1 MTLINRREAIA
12 RTAAAAIGAS
22 LAWRS
27 PFAHAAK
34 VPWSERRE
42 FYPQGVA
49 SGDPDSSSVLLWTR
63 RPPVNGSEAKTLA
76 LEVAADAE
84 FRRVVATTEAQVS
97 ADTDWTC
104 RVLAAGLQAGREY
117 WYRFTD
123 NHGFGSRVGRT
134 ITAPDERDGRPI
146 NFAFVSCQNVQ
157 QGACNAYRRMI
168 YEDERRHRKDQLCFV
183 LHLGDFVYELV
194 WYPEDRPQGM
204 YDRRL
209 RDIVRY
215 KSGEKIDDFHV
226 PTSVEDYRAVYAAYL
241 TDPDLQDARARW
253 PFVCMGDNH
262 EFSWKGW
269 QSQQNFGQVR
279 PAQTKKV
286 AANQAWFEY
295 QPARV
300 SQPGNPQDGRFHP
313 PTVADKPISNF
324 DEDGIGQEPGNLAAV
339 HSLKTYRALRFGS
352 SVELILTDNHS
363 FRSEPVEDRSEAA
376 QFQPKGV
383 PLFYPEDV
391 LEILDAG
398 RSYNGGKPPET
409 IKFQDKDVPNPRK
422 SSPPQSV
429 LGPEQKKWFF
439 GKLRSSKAPWKLW
452 GNSFAT
458 LDWRTD
464 LQNLPPELGV
474 KWPTAGY
481 ANMGGDW
488 TGYRAARAEIFD
500 FVKREKIT
508 GFASIVGDRH
518 SFFAGLLSS
527 SLPPKP
533 FEPVGAEFVTG
544 SISAPGIVE
553 AFSHRLPK
561 DHPLRPIFL
570 YQPSANEP
578 PLGAINL
585 SVMHGVQTS
594 LTLQK
599 TGDISKALAARNPEV
614 APHLSFV
621 DMGGHGYSVVR
632 VAGRQMTVEF
642 VCIPR
647 PLERSKS
654 ADGGPLVYRVE
665 HRVGMWQPGA
675 APKLEQTVLEGNV
688 PLSERKTSAKANKA
702 S

>member
-34 VPWSERRE
+34 VPWREHRE

-63 RPPVNGSEAKTLA
+63 RPPVNGKAAEILA
-76 LEVAADAE
+76 LEVAADPE
-84 FRRVVATTEAQVS
+84 FRRVVAESKTAIS
-97 ADTDWTC
+97 ADTDWTY
-104 RVLAAGLQAGREY
+104 RVLAAGLQPGREY

-134 ITAPDERDGRPI
+134 ITAPDQRDGRPI

-168 YEDERRHRKDQLCFV
+168 YEDEHRNRKDQLYFV
-183 LHLGDFVYELV
+183 LHLGDFIYELV

-204 YDRRL
+204 YDRKL

-215 KSGEKIDDFHV
+215 KSGEKHDDFHI
-226 PTSVEDYRAVYAAYL
+226 PTTVEDYRAVYAAYL

-253 PFVCMGDNH
+253 PFVIMGDNH

-269 QSQQNFGQVR
+269 QSQQNFGEVL
-279 PAQTKKV
+279 PAQTRKV

-300 SQPGNPQDGRFHP
+300 SQPGDPKDNRFHP
-313 PTVADKPISNF
+313 PTVADKPIAEF
-324 DEDGIGQEPGNLAAV
+324 DEDGIGQEPGNLAAI

-352 SVELILTDNHS
+352 TVELILTDNHS
-363 FRSEPVEDRSEAA
+363 FRSESVEERAESA
-376 QFQPKGV
+376 QFAPKGV
-383 PLFYPEDV
+383 PLFYPQDV

-398 RSYNGGKPPET
+398 RAYNGGKPPDT
-409 IKFQDKDVPNPRK
+409 IKFQDKEIPNPRK
-422 SSPPQSV
+422 TSPPQSV
-429 LGPEQKKWFF
+429 LGSVQKEWFL
-439 GKLRSSKAPWKLW
+439 GTLRNSKAPWKLW

-458 LDWRTD
+458 LEWRTD

-481 ANMGGDW
+481 GTIGGDW
-488 TGYRAARAEIFD
+488 TGYRVARAEIFD

-508 GFASIVGDRH
+508 GFANIVGDRH
-518 SFFAGLLSS
+518 AFFAGLLSS

-544 SISAPGIVE
+544 SISAPGLVE

-561 DHPLRPIFL
+561 DHPLRPIYL
-570 YQPSANEP
+570 HQASPNEP
-578 PLGAINL
+578 AQGAINL
-585 SVMHGVQTS
+585 ALMHGVQTA
-594 LTLQK
+594 LTLHK
-599 TGDISKALAARNPEV
+599 TGDVAKALAARNPEV

-632 VAGRQMTVEF
+632 ATADQMSVEF

-647 PLERSKS
+647 PLERNAS
-654 ADGGPLVYRVE
+654 ADGGPLVYRVM
-665 HRVGMWQPGA
+665 HRLPMWKPGES
-675 APKLEQTVLEGNV
+675 PRLEQTVLEGTV
-688 PLSERKTSAKANKA
+688 PLSAPKAAAKAV